1 MILENFVKFKVNA
14 AQLKHLRSV
23 GYNVKVGDEIEFPVD
38 KLNHGSNIKIVCQCD
53 VCGKIK
59 THPYRRYLRSINN
72 SGFYACSTNCAKS
85 KTKNTFIKKYGM
97 EHHFQTEETKNKIKS
112 TWKENYGVEH
122 FSHSDV
128 YKNKKK
134 SIINKRKKTIY
145 QEYIEKY
152 DLISIDDENIIKYC
166 DNHKGEYIINKKLFH
181 NRLRYNN
188 NTCTI
193 CFPKDENNSIK
204 EIELYNFIKENLK
217 EKDILRTYRIDNKE
231 IDVYIP
237 SLNLGFEFNGLYW
250 HSELHK
256 ENDYH
261 LIKTESMEENG
272 VHLIHIWEDDWIN
285 NCEIV
290 KSRILNL
297 LGKTENK
304 IYARKC
310 VIKEL
315 EPKIYKYF
323 LNNNH
328 IQGGVNSKVKIGL
341 YYNEEL
347 VSVMGF
353 GSLRKSLGHKSTDG
367 EWELLRFCNKLNT
380 NVVGGSSKLFKYF
393 INTYKP
399 FKVISYADRSWS
411 MGNMYKK
418 MGFELTKKTNP
429 NYYYIIDKKRINRY
443 NFRKDKLVEQG
454 YDKSLT
460 EKQIMISKKI
470 YRIYDSG
477 SLVFTYYHLS

>member
-1 MILENFVKFKVNA
+1 MILEKFVKFKVNS

-23 GYNVKVGDEIEFPVD
+23 GYNVKTGDEIEFPVD

-72 SGFYACSTNCAKS
+72 SGFYACSSNCAKG
-85 KTKNTFIKKYGM
+85 KTKNTFIKKYGV

-128 YKNKKK
+128 YKHKKK
-134 SIINKRKKTIY
+134 SIINKRKKTIHH
-145 QEYIEKY
+145 EYIEKY
-152 DLISIDDENIIKYC
+152 GLISIDGENIIKYC
-166 DNHKGEYIINKKLFH
+166 DNHNGEYTISKKLFQ
-181 NRLRYNN
+181 NRIRYNN
-188 NTCTI
+188 ITCTV
-193 CFPKDENNSIK
+193 CYPKDENNSLK
-204 EIELYNFIKENLK
+204 EIELYNFIKQNLK
-217 EKDILRTYRIDNKE
+217 EDVLRTHRINNKE
-231 IDVYIP
+231 IDVYVP

-250 HSELHK
+250 HNELHK

-261 LIKTESMEENG
+261 LNKTESMEENG
-272 VHLIHIWEDDWIN
+272 IHLIHIWEDDWN
-285 NCEIV
+285 DKCEIV

-297 LGKTENK
+297 LGKSENK

-310 VIKEL
+310 VIREL
-315 EPKIYKYF
+315 DPKIYKDF
-323 LNNNH
+323 LNKNH
-328 IQGGVNSKVKIGL
+328 IQGVVNSKVKLGL
-341 YYNEEL
+341 YHNEDL

-353 GSLRKSLGHKSTDG
+353 GSLRKSLGHKSVEG
-367 EWELLRFCNKLNT
+367 NWELLRFCNKLNT
-380 NVVGGSSKLFKYF
+380 NVLGGSSKLFKYF

-399 FKVISYADRSWS
+399 SKVISYADRSWS
-411 MGNMYKK
+411 IGGMYKK
-418 MGFELTKKTNP
+418 IGFELTKKTNP

-443 NFRKDKLVEQG
+443 NFRKDKLIEQG

-477 SLVFTYYHLS
+477 SLVFTYHHLY